1 MAIVGMLIGLLGM
14 GAGLVSFVCFCIFLF
29 KLFES
34 KGAGHAVA
42 GFFCGL
48 YTLYFAFTSA
58 DQLDASQPPIMGVKY
73 KNFFYLWVAAILGSM
88 VLNGV
93 ASVVAGMAAS

>member
-1 MAIVGMLIGLLGM
+1 MAIVGMLIGLLGL
-14 GAGLVSFVCFCIFLF
+14 GASLVSFVCFCIFLF

-34 KGAGHAVA
+34 KGAAHALG
-42 GFFCGL
+42 GFICGL
-48 YTLYFAFTSA
+48 YTLYFAFSEA

-73 KNFFYLWVAAILGSM
+73 KNFFYLWVAALLGAM

-93 ASVVAGMAAS
+93 AGAVAGMAAS